1 MDKINTNRRL
11 FPVALFFAFFS
22 LPLAII
28 PAAVNGGIIFSDL
41 DLSADNQLL
50 FRAGAGNGDRAVQDA
65 LFVTRLPASVPD
77 QNSAALP
84 VQQLSAFPEK
94 MELLGNGQILQIRNA
109 FGAMRVS
116 PSGGLPMPIPGLHS
130 FAGDGYAVSGRAE
143 EMASSADGRWLLYL
157 EPVSPAYG
165 DLYMLD
171 ALSGTKI
178 LVASRLERPE
188 KLFPA
193 SWSPDS
199 RFFVYERGSRLYYY
213 MAGSQA
219 TPVNEQNRFIGEGTI
234 NSVFWGR
241 GGDFFYL
248 SGSTLY
254 QVRGAELVTR
264 ALYSDFLAI
273 GTVAG
278 MIPFEFDPAF
288 DRFWV
293 APGGRSV
300 LVSKGHRS
308 LFYYPLDTD
317 DASDAVLPYLL
328 LPRSCSEINVLW
340 SNGGIVT
347 VLVSIP
353 DCAGT
358 EVRAWRL
365 DLSGGAGAAFYS
377 LPPPGKEASFP
388 SGALSPDGSLALL
401 WGDGGVLLYDYAG
414 WKPLEVLGSRP
425 GTACLWAAD
434 DMIISGDNEKIE
446 RISLKLSRGTAG
458 PLGAVPSGTAA
469 GAGGQANAPLAVLA
483 QRDLVCLS
491 SASGAGFEDG
501 SSRILAKGGDAWFV
515 TDGRNPWTPINDPRT
530 RSASQ
535 VSAQYRVYIAK
546 QGSGSYVNLPMIRN
560 TASVGTFP
568 LFSLPQIPA
577 ASNAVPESD
586 PPFAPDV
593 VFSRGLRN
601 GAKEAALCFDLYDDD
616 QGLPETLAALNR
628 YGIKATFFF
637 NGEFIRRHP
646 LAVQDISAAG
656 HDAASMF
663 FAPMDFSDTRYRGG
677 SDFISRGLARN
688 EDEFYRVTGK
698 ELSLLWHPPWYMVS
712 RDIVN
717 AAAGAGYITS
727 GRDVDPMDW
736 VSRDDEK
743 TLGFPQR
750 TPSEMVDNVM
760 QAVKP
765 GSIIPVRLGLLP
777 GGRND
782 YLFNR
787 INVLIDALIR
797 EGYTLTTVSTLI
809 DHAK

>member
-1 MDKINTNRRL
+1 MGKINTKNRPVSRF
-11 FPVALFFAFFS
+11 FPAVLFFAFFS
-22 LPLAII
+22 LPLAVI
-28 PAAVNGGIIFSDL
+28 PATVNGGIIFSDL
-41 DLSADNQLL
+41 DLSADNQLI
-50 FRAGAGNGDRAVQDA
+50 FRAGAGNGDRSVQDA
-65 LFVTRLPASVPD
+65 LFVTQLPGSVTE
-77 QNSAALP
+77 QNSAAFP

-94 MELLGNGQILQIRNA
+94 MELLGNGQVLQIRNA
-109 FGAMRVS
+109 FGAMRLS
-116 PSGGLPMPIPGLHS
+116 LPGSLPMPIPGLPS
-130 FAGDGYAVSGRAE
+130 FAEKSSGTSGRAE
-143 EMASSADGRWLLYL
+143 AMASSADGRWILYL

-165 DLYMLD
+165 DLFMLD
-171 ALSGTKI
+171 ALSGAKT
-178 LVASRLERPE
+178 LVTSRLERPE
-188 KLFPA
+188 EFFPA

-199 RFFVYERGSRLYYY
+199 RLFVYEREGKLYYY

-219 TPVNEQNRFIGEGTI
+219 TPVNEQNRLIGDGTI
-234 NSVFWGR
+234 NSISWGR

-264 ALYSDFLAI
+264 ALYADFLAI
-273 GTVAG
+273 GAVAG

-288 DRFWV
+288 DRFWM
-293 APGGRSV
+293 APDGRSL

-317 DASDAVLPYLL
+317 DSSNTVLPYLL

-340 SNGGIVT
+340 PSGGTVT

-358 EVRAWRL
+358 ELRAWRL
-365 DLSGGAGAAFYS
+365 DLSGGAGALFTS
-377 LPPPGKEASFP
+377 LPPPGKTGSFP
-388 SGALSPDGSLALL
+388 SGALSPDGSLALF
-401 WGDGGVLLYDYAG
+401 WGDGGILLYDYAN
-414 WKPLEVLGSRP
+414 WKLLEVLSTRP
-425 GTACLWAAD
+425 GAACLWAAD
-434 DMIISGDNEKIE
+434 DVVISGDNEKIE
-446 RISLKLSRGTAG
+446 RIRLTLSRG
-458 PLGAVPSGTAA
+458 
-469 GAGGQANAPLAVLA
+469 GAGQTNTPLAALA

-491 SASGAGFEDG
+491 RAPGAGFEDG
-501 SSRILAKGGDAWFV
+501 SSRILAKGGDSWYV
-515 TDGRNPWTPINDPRT
+515 TDGRNPWTAINNPRV
-530 RSASQ
+530 RNSSL
-535 VSAQYRVYIAK
+535 VSGQYRVYIAR
-546 QGSGSYVNLPMIRN
+546 QGSGSYINIPMIRN

-568 LFSLPQIPA
+568 LFPPSPAPA
-577 ASNAVPESD
+577 ASTAAAEPD
-586 PPFAPDV
+586 PPFAPDA
-593 VFSRGLRN
+593 VFNRGLRN

-628 YGIKATFFF
+628 YGIKATFFL

-656 HDAASMF
+656 HEAASMF
-663 FAPMDFSDTRYRGG
+663 FAPMDFSDTRYRGT
-677 SDFISRGLARN
+677 SDFIARGLARN

-698 ELSLLWHPPWYMVS
+698 ELTLLWHPPWYMVS

-717 AAAGAGYITS
+717 AAAAAGYITS

-743 TLGFPQR
+743 RLGITQR
-750 TPSEMVDNVM
+750 SPSGMVDIVM
-760 QAVKP
+760 GAVKP

-787 INVLIDALIR
+787 VNVLIDALIR
-797 EGYTLTTVSTLI
+797 EGYTLTTVSVLI